1 METRE
6 PEEILNYWNI
16 NIFSTNNET
25 ILHYAARHDDPEV
38 ARYACDPKHG
48 IKLNQR
54 STHELRTALHI
65 AVKGSKVEIARILLE
80 NGARDEWGDL
90 FGTYARD
97 YIRDDEIGV
106 LFKKHGFS
114 LQYNYETKIYEPGNI
129 TTTKEIQPAKRGNFT
144 SPTTREVSATT
155 TTEPQTI
162 PYRTVS
168 FESSAEQQL
177 NSPRL
182 AYYKTIIPGNV
193 TMSSPGGM

>member
-1 METRE
+1 MIAITLGNAGAIK
-6 PEEILNYWNI
+6 EILNYWNI
-16 NIFSTNNET
+16 DTSSGNNET

-65 AVKGSKVEIARILLE
+65 AVKESRVEIARILLE

-106 LFKKHGFS
+106 LLKKHGFS
-114 LQYNYETKIYEPGNI
+114 LNYNYETKS
-129 TTTKEIQPAKRGNFT
+129 T
-144 SPTTREVSATT
+144 SQKTS
-155 TTEPQTI
+155 
-162 PYRTVS
+162 
-168 FESSAEQQL
+168 QQQRKNNQRSGEKQFHL
-177 NSPRL
+177 RQ
-182 AYYKTIIPGNV
+182 I
-193 TMSSPGGM
+193 